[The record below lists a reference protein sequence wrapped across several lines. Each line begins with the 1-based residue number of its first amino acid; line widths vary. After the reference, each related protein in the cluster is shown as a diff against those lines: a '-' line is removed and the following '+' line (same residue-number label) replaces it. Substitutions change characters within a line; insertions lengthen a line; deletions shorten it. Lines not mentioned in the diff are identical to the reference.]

1 MGSRDNTD
9 GKFVIDWL
17 YDEITE
23 IINKDIGEGWV
34 LKKKH
39 FYRYLLGDNY
49 EKEEICISKVSNWRT
64 DNKLSEA
71 DIDML
76 WNAAKN
82 RKKFLYLFSG
92 ITDDSI
98 QKITEIIDDKLRKY
112 IPNLGEYGHI
122 LGTID
127 RKMVVL
133 IICEIYNN
141 IKSDVIS
148 KKYKFYET
156 NGQRE
161 KLKNFLNL
169 ASSRENNTKVI
180 DISGPLLSGKH
191 TLVYDVLNEVH
202 GKENL
207 SVINIKEFQNDIIND
222 NLTIEAEE
230 VFSKH
235 EELIKIELFK
245 GSSVTEKLEVI
256 GRKSKIVFVIDCEL
270 VENEI
275 LYTENYNQIWD
286 RDDFKIIIIKNG
298 YYETQIRTRL
308 YSSEELFE
316 MLLIKLKYKCKY
328 DELINKMKIEFDN
341 IICNVEVKLKA
352 VCDKA
357 VGHPIVTE
365 LLSSELK
372 GCIQDKIKGEQNS
385 DFIEKDIV
393 GIVEDFLTG
402 RFNYRDFKFRIN
414 DDKVSRTIRGK
425 IKKVYENIL
434 DDSKKDLVLLMSFF
448 DEYPIPL
455 NYIFINID
463 RTGEELYKLW
473 RLGWII
479 INNGEVIVKIPF
491 DFVMQVLDEQ
501 TKNRVKVKIE
511 KIIEEFMEEV
521 KYRNNNPLRYYTISS
536 VMASIGTKVTK
547 IGINNSLLDDFFYM
561 AIVFFADLKNPFYTE
576 YMLDEYKKI
585 CEGGNE
591 KLIKLFE
598 LLLLIIKGEFPYNE
612 CIPELMFTDDEVELK
627 KISVREQILLLKVI
641 QTFIDGAIFVIVQ
654 ILSELKDR
662 FDSFPVQYLKNGIG
676 KPIWTLAKRYIK
688 IVQIISIDNMEIQEK
703 LAEGYHYAVMGICL
717 MNGDVESEEIDK
729 IFKYGIS
736 NEILNIINY
745 IGTSVGGTAEIIEN
759 RINMINDLR
768 LMRLINIIF
777 SKNPVDKE
785 YGDLNCDNLISYEMS
800 LYLLN
805 TYSRIISYTN
815 CSSLKYE
822 ITLKTI
828 SVQKIEWF
836 LNRELSPE

>member
-17 YDEITE
+17 YDEIYE
-23 IINKDIGEGWV
+23 IINPYIQDND
-34 LKKKH
+34 LFKKTFLYVHLVGNGYTTKECSDKVYKWRRGDSL
-39 FYRYLLGDNY
+39 FDEDAVNLWEVAKKQENTFLGIFEMKIDDVKTINSIIDKKLGKYITHIENY
-49 EKEEICISKVSNWRT
+49 ENILNTI
-64 DNKLSEA
+64 NK
-71 DIDML
+71 
-76 WNAAKN
+76 
-82 RKKFLYLFSG
+82 
-92 ITDDSI
+92 
-98 QKITEIIDDKLRKY
+98 KIA
-112 IPNLGEYGHI
+112 
-122 LGTID
+122 
-127 RKMVVL
+127 VL
-133 IICEIYNN
+133 IICEMHNN
-141 IKSDVIS
+141 ILSYEIS
-148 KKYKFYET
+148 SKYKFYET
-156 NGQRE
+156 NSQR
-161 KLKNFLNL
+161 KQLKEFLELDGSEDNL
-169 ASSRENNTKVI
+169 TKVI

-191 TLVYDVLNEVH
+191 TLVYDVLNELH
-202 GKENL
+202 SENL
-207 SVINIKEFQNDIIND
+207 KVINIKEFQNDIIND
-222 NLTIEAEE
+222 NIKIEAEK

-235 EELIKIELFK
+235 EELKKIELFK
-245 GSSVTEKLEVI
+245 GSSVTEKLDVI

-270 VENEI
+270 LGNVALSIENC
-275 LYTENYNQIWD
+275 NQIWN
-286 RDDFKIIIIKNG
+286 REDFKIIIIKNG
-298 YYETQIRTRL
+298 YYETKIKTRL
-308 YSSEELFE
+308 YSIEELYE
-316 MLLIKLKYKCKY
+316 MLLIKLKDKCEY
-328 DELINKMKIEFDN
+328 DELSAKMKIQFDN
-341 IICNVEVKLKA
+341 IICNVEGKLRD

-365 LLSSELK
+365 LLSSEIN
-372 GCIQDKIKGEQNS
+372 GCITDKIKEEQNG
-385 DFIEKDIV
+385 DLIEKDIV
-393 GIVEDFLTG
+393 GIVEDFLKG
-402 RFNYRDFKFRIN
+402 RFNYRDYKFRIN
-414 DDKVSRTIRGK
+414 DDKVSRTMRGK
-425 IKKVYENIL
+425 IKKVYKSIL

-511 KIIEEFMEEV
+511 KIIEEFMEGV
-521 KYRNNNPLRYYTISS
+521 KYRNNNPLRYYTILS
-536 VMASIGTKVTK
+536 VMTGIGTKVTK
-547 IGINNSLLDDFFYM
+547 MGIDNSLLDDFFYM

-612 CIPELMFTDDEVELK
+612 CISELIFTDDEVELK

-745 IGTSVGGTAEIIEN
+745 IGTSVGGTAEMIEN

-768 LMRLINIIF
+768 LMRIINIIF

-822 ITLKTI
+822 VYFKSLL
-828 SVQKIEWF
+828 VQKLEWF
-836 LNRELSPE
+836 LDRKLLR

>member
-17 YDEITE
+17 YDEIYE
-23 IINKDIGEGWV
+23 IINPYIQDNDIF
-34 LKKKH
+34 KKTFLYVHLVGNGYTTKECSDKVYKWRRGDSL
-39 FYRYLLGDNY
+39 FDEDAVNLWEVAKKQENTFLGIFEMKIDDVKTINSIIDKKLGKYITHIENY
-49 EKEEICISKVSNWRT
+49 ENILNTI
-64 DNKLSEA
+64 NK
-71 DIDML
+71 
-76 WNAAKN
+76 
-82 RKKFLYLFSG
+82 
-92 ITDDSI
+92 
-98 QKITEIIDDKLRKY
+98 KIA
-112 IPNLGEYGHI
+112 
-122 LGTID
+122 
-127 RKMVVL
+127 VL
-133 IICEIYNN
+133 IICEMHNN
-141 IKSDVIS
+141 ILSYEIS
-148 KKYKFYET
+148 SKYKFYET
-156 NGQRE
+156 NSQR
-161 KLKNFLNL
+161 KQLKEFLELDGSEDNL
-169 ASSRENNTKVI
+169 TKVI

-191 TLVYDVLNEVH
+191 TLVYDVLNELH
-202 GKENL
+202 SENL
-207 SVINIKEFQNDIIND
+207 KVINIKEFQNDIIND
-222 NLTIEAEE
+222 NIKIEAEK

-235 EELIKIELFK
+235 EELKKIELFK
-245 GSSVTEKLEVI
+245 GSSVTEKLDVI

-270 VENEI
+270 LGNVALSIENC
-275 LYTENYNQIWD
+275 NQIWN
-286 RDDFKIIIIKNG
+286 REDFKIIIIKNG
-298 YYETQIRTRL
+298 YYETKIKTRL
-308 YSSEELFE
+308 YSIEELYE
-316 MLLIKLKYKCKY
+316 MLLIKLKDKCEY
-328 DELINKMKIEFDN
+328 DELSAKMKIQFDN
-341 IICNVEVKLKA
+341 IICNVEGKLRD

-365 LLSSELK
+365 LLSSEIN
-372 GCIQDKIKGEQNS
+372 GCITDKIKEEQNG
-385 DFIEKDIV
+385 DLIEKDIV
-393 GIVEDFLTG
+393 GIVEDFLKG
-402 RFNYRDFKFRIN
+402 RFNYRDYKFRIN
-414 DDKVSRTIRGK
+414 DDKVSRTMRGK
-425 IKKVYENIL
+425 IKKVYKSIL

-511 KIIEEFMEEV
+511 KIIEEFMEGV
-521 KYRNNNPLRYYTISS
+521 KYRNNNPLRYYTILS
-536 VMASIGTKVTK
+536 VMTGIGTKVTK
-547 IGINNSLLDDFFYM
+547 MGIDNSLLDDFFYM

-612 CIPELMFTDDEVELK
+612 CISELIFTDDEVELK

-745 IGTSVGGTAEIIEN
+745 IGTSVGGTAEMIEN

-768 LMRLINIIF
+768 LMRIINIIF

-822 ITLKTI
+822 VYFKSLL
-828 SVQKIEWF
+828 VQKLEWF
-836 LNRELSPE
+836 LDRKLLR

>member
-1 MGSRDNTD
+1 MVVGSRDNTD

-17 YDEITE
+17 YDEIYE
-23 IINKDIGEGWV
+23 IINPYIQGND
-34 LKKKH
+34 LFKKTFLYVH
-39 FYRYLLGDNY
+39 LLGNGYTAKECSDKVYKWRRGDSLFDEDAVNLWEVAKKQENTFLGIFEMKIDDVKTINSIIDKKLGKYITHIENY
-49 EKEEICISKVSNWRT
+49 ENILNTI
-64 DNKLSEA
+64 NK
-71 DIDML
+71 
-76 WNAAKN
+76 
-82 RKKFLYLFSG
+82 
-92 ITDDSI
+92 
-98 QKITEIIDDKLRKY
+98 KIA
-112 IPNLGEYGHI
+112 
-122 LGTID
+122 
-127 RKMVVL
+127 VL
-133 IICEIYNN
+133 IICEMHNN
-141 IKSDVIS
+141 ILSYEIS
-148 KKYKFYET
+148 SKYKFYET
-156 NGQRE
+156 NSQR
-161 KLKNFLNL
+161 KQLKEFLELDGSEDNL
-169 ASSRENNTKVI
+169 TKVI

-191 TLVYDVLNEVH
+191 TLVYDVLNELH
-202 GKENL
+202 SENL
-207 SVINIKEFQNDIIND
+207 KVINIKEFQNDIIND
-222 NLTIEAEE
+222 NIKIEAEK

-235 EELIKIELFK
+235 EELKKIELFK
-245 GSSVTEKLEVI
+245 GSSVTEKLDVI

-270 VENEI
+270 LGNVALSIENC
-275 LYTENYNQIWD
+275 NQIWN
-286 RDDFKIIIIKNG
+286 REDFKIIIIKNG
-298 YYETQIRTRL
+298 YYETKIKTRL
-308 YSSEELFE
+308 YSIEELYE
-316 MLLIKLKYKCKY
+316 MLLIKLKDKCEY
-328 DELINKMKIEFDN
+328 DELSAKMKIQFDN
-341 IICNVEVKLKA
+341 IICNVEGKLRD

-365 LLSSELK
+365 LLSSEIN
-372 GCIQDKIKGEQNS
+372 GCITDKIKEEQNG
-385 DFIEKDIV
+385 DLIEKDIV
-393 GIVEDFLTG
+393 GIVEDFLKG
-402 RFNYRDFKFRIN
+402 RFNYRDYKFRIN
-414 DDKVSRTIRGK
+414 DDKVSRIMRGK
-425 IKKVYENIL
+425 IKKVYKSIL

-511 KIIEEFMEEV
+511 KIIEEFMEGV
-521 KYRNNNPLRYYTISS
+521 KYRNNNPLRYYTILS
-536 VMASIGTKVTK
+536 VMTGIGTKVTK
-547 IGINNSLLDDFFYM
+547 MGIDNSLLDDFFYM

-612 CIPELMFTDDEVELK
+612 CISELIFTDDEVELK

-745 IGTSVGGTAEIIEN
+745 IGISVGGTAEMIEN

-768 LMRLINIIF
+768 LMRIINIIF

-822 ITLKTI
+822 VYFKSLL
-828 SVQKIEWF
+828 VQKLEWF
-836 LNRELSPE
+836 LDRKLLR